1 MPSLTTIPSFT
12 NGQVPTAAQ
21 MQAFPTAINTV
32 SQLASGWPVGSGP
45 MRKPDLKLVL
55 FNVQSIPNAA
65 DTAVV
70 WDTEEQDV
78 DNGFALSFPTLVKV
92 RTPGWWW
99 IDVQVAYPYASAA
112 AATAATERNVCICV
126 NGTANA
132 NVTASSNTVQSYNN
146 NQRIQV
152 SSYEHLDGNTNVYVR
167 TYQASGAALN
177 LLPASSAATAGA
189 AWGTWL
195 TMRWDAPY

>member
-1 MPSLTTIPSFT
+1 MPSLNTIPSFS

-21 MQAFPTAINTV
+21 MQTFPTAINAV

-45 MRKPDLKLVL
+45 MRKPDVRLVL
-55 FNVQSIPNAA
+55 FNVQSVPNGA
-65 DTAVV
+65 DTAVT
-70 WDTEEQDV
+70 WDTEEQDA
-78 DNGFALSFPTLVKV
+78 DNTFALSYPAAIRV
-92 RTPGWWW
+92 RTAGWWW
-99 IDVQVAYPYASAA
+99 VDAQVAYPYASAA
-112 AATAATERNVCICV
+112 ASTLASERNVCICV

-152 SSYEHLDGNTNVYVR
+152 SSYEHLAAGSTIYVR
-167 TYQASGAALN
+167 TYQASGAALT
-177 LLPASSAATAGA
+177 LLPTSSAATTGA

-195 TMRWDAPY
+195 TLRWDAPY